1 MEKRYTNGEVT
12 VVWKPDICIHSE
24 ICFHGL
30 GEVFDPDKRP
40 WVNINGAST
49 DAIVAQVEQCPSG
62 ALSYIR
68 NKEEAK
74 PAAVKNEP

>member
-40 WVNINGAST
+40 WVNINGALT
-49 DAIVAQVEQCPSG
+49 EAIVAQVDQCPSG

-68 NKEEAK
+68 HKEEAK
-74 PAAVKNEP
+74 PATVKNEP